1 MAFQL
6 PQKRNYRVI
15 STKRIAESQ
24 FELSLSPAD
33 GEPMFDFVPGQWV
46 MIELPDPNGGKVWKS
61 AYSISNAP
69 HEARDRFEI
78 AVKVDGDFTKRLEKL
93 VVGDEVIAQG
103 PYGVFTLKPGQSPLV
118 IFAGGVGFTPFR
130 SMIRSMVAVK
140 DPRPV
145 VLFYSNRTQSEI
157 AYAHEFRELAAS
169 HPLFKPVFIL
179 TREVPAEWDGESR
192 RLDREMI
199 LKYIP
204 NLQSAEFL
212 MCGSR
217 SFMEAVQAILI
228 AEGIDIKTRLRK
240 ELFD

>member
-15 STKRIAESQ
+15 SNKPIAQGQ
-24 FELSLSPAD
+24 FELTFCPAD
-33 GEPMFDFVPGQWV
+33 EQPMFDFIPGQWV

-69 HEARDRFEI
+69 HEAKTAFEI
-78 AVKVDGDFTKRLEKL
+78 AVKIDGDFTKRLEKL
-93 VVGDEVIAQG
+93 AVGDEVVAQG
-103 PYGVFTLKPGQSPLV
+103 PYGVFTLKPGQAPLV

-130 SMIRSMVAVK
+130 SMIRSLVAVK

-145 VLFYSNRTQSEI
+145 VLFYSNRIQDEI
-157 AYAHEFRELAAS
+157 AYAHEFRELAATHS
-169 HPLFKPVFIL
+169 LFKPVFIL
-179 TREVPAEWDGESR
+179 TRESPQEWDGESR
-192 RLDREMI
+192 RLDRDML
-199 LKYIP
+199 LKYVP
-204 NLQSAEFL
+204 DLQAAEFL

-217 SFMEAVQAILI
+217 SFMEAVQNLLME
-228 AEGIDIKTRLRK
+228 EGIDIKARLRK

>member
-6 PQKRNYRVI
+6 PQKRTYRLV
-15 STKRIAESQ
+15 SHKSIAEGQ
-24 FELSLSPAD
+24 FELSFVPAD
-33 GEPMFDFVPGQWV
+33 AQPMFEFIPGQWM

-69 HEARDRFEI
+69 HEAKDAFEI
-78 AVKVDGDFTKRLEKL
+78 AVKIDGDFTKRLDKL
-93 VVGDEVIAQG
+93 AVGEEVVAQG
-103 PYGVFTLKPGQSPLV
+103 PYGVFTLKPGEAPLV

-145 VLFYSNRTQSEI
+145 ILFYSNRVQAEI
-157 AYAHEFRELAAS
+157 AYAHEFRELAATHS
-169 HPLFKPVFIL
+169 LFKPVFIL
-179 TREVPAEWDGESR
+179 TREQPENWDGETR
-192 RLDREMI
+192 RLDREM
-199 LKYIP
+199 LKKYVP
-204 NLQSAEFL
+204 DLHAAEFL

-217 SFMEAVQAILI
+217 SFMEAVQAILVE
-228 AEGIDIKTRLRK
+228 EGIDIKARLRK